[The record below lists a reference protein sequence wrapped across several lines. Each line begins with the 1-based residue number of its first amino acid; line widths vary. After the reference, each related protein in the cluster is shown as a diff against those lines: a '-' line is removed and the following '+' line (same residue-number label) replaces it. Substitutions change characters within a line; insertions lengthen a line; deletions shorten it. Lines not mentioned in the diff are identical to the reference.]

1 MCNQNSPDKSD
12 QKSDCLFE
20 LYRIAEMLFLHH
32 MLELCLNSQKYYKDY
47 DESISTMQGQKEIGH

>member
-1 MCNQNSPDKSD
+1 
-12 QKSDCLFE
+12 
-20 LYRIAEMLFLHH
+20 MLFLHH